1 MSIFRSTRHMSIF
14 WCWIAWAAMIAVNAL
29 ANILPING
37 YNTGQISAFYP
48 NKFVPAGFTFSIW
61 GIIYMLLLAYNITI
75 TIFLTRSNLTSHPA
89 QEYIQRVNRFYWWT
103 CACNILWILCWH
115 YLQVELSLLVMFQ
128 LLIILIRLFISGRK
142 GIRMFPLW
150 LQTLLIAPF
159 TVYLGWI
166 SVATIANITAYLV
179 KINWKGG
186 PLEPEI
192 WSAVM
197 ITIAIVLS
205 LFMLLRFRIA
215 GFPLTIAWALWGIR
229 AGQGAESELLWRIS
243 SAGVIC
249 LLVVVFIERIVTYFF
264 TSNNFKSIGW

>member
-1 MSIFRSTRHMSIF
+1 MSIFRSSNHTSIF
-14 WCWIAWAAMIAVNAL
+14 LCWVAWASMITVNAL

-48 NKFVPAGFTFSIW
+48 NMFVPAGFTFSIW
-61 GIIYMLLLAYNITI
+61 GIIYLLLFAYNITV
-75 TIFLTRSNLTSHPA
+75 TIYLSKSSFAGHTA
-89 QEYIQRVNRFYWWT
+89 QEYMYRINRLYWWS
-103 CACNILWILCWH
+103 CVLNMLWIVCWH
-115 YLQVELSLLVMFQ
+115 YLQAALSLLVM
-128 LLIILIRLFISGRK
+128 LLLLLTLIRLFLNGRK

-166 SVATIANITAYLV
+166 SVATIANVTAYLV
-179 KINWKGG
+179 KINWTGG

-197 ITIAIVLS
+197 ITVAIVLS

-229 AGQGAESELLWRIS
+229 AAQGPQSELLWRIS
-243 SAGVIC
+243 SVGVIC

-264 TSNNFKSIGW
+264 TSNNFKTIGW

>member
-1 MSIFRSTRHMSIF
+1 
-14 WCWIAWAAMIAVNAL
+14 
-29 ANILPING
+29 
-37 YNTGQISAFYP
+37 
-48 NKFVPAGFTFSIW
+48 
-61 GIIYMLLLAYNITI
+61 
-75 TIFLTRSNLTSHPA
+75 
-89 QEYIQRVNRFYWWT
+89 
-103 CACNILWILCWH
+103 
-115 YLQVELSLLVMFQ
+115 MFQ

>member
-1 MSIFRSTRHMSIF
+1 MSIFRSSNHASILC
-14 WCWIAWAAMIAVNAL
+14 CWLAWFAMIAVNAM

-37 YNTGQISAFYP
+37 YNTGEISAFYP

-61 GIIYMLLLAYNITI
+61 GIWSC
-75 TIFLTRSNLTSHPA
+75 IF
-89 QEYIQRVNRFYWWT
+89 
-103 CACNILWILCWH
+103 NILWILCWH
-115 YLQVELSLLVMFQ
+115 FLQIELSLLVMLL
-128 LLIILIRLFISGRK
+128 LLIALIRLFANGRK

-166 SVATIANITAYLV
+166 SVATIANVTAYLV
-179 KINWKGG
+179 KINWMGG

-229 AGQGAESELLWRIS
+229 AAQGPQSELLWRLS

-249 LLVVVFIERIVTYFF
+249 LLVVVIIERIVTYFF
-264 TSNNFKSIGW
+264 TSNNFKTIGW